1 MADYYTILGV
11 PRSASQAEI
20 RKAYKKIARENHPDN
35 RPGDKAAEERF
46 KKAAEAY
53 DVLGDEDKR
62 KQYDQFGEAY
72 KYAGKG
78 QNPFQGGFRGGGGQ
92 EIDLEDLFGGG
103 VDLGDL
109 FGGAF
114 GGAGGRA
121 GAGRQR
127 PPRTQKGDDHRTRI
141 QVPFQTAANGGTHD
155 LSLQR
160 NGRTER
166 LSVKIP
172 AGVRDGS
179 VIRLAGEGSPGINGG
194 PNGDLLV
201 TINVAPHPWFR
212 RDGDHVLLEVPV
224 SLTEA
229 ALGAKVDVPTL
240 SEGQVSLTI
249 PPGTS
254 SGTKLRLRGKGFP
267 NSKTKE
273 RGDQLV
279 SIKVVVPRELDDR
292 SRELLQE
299 LARELPQ
306 NPRDGLWS
314 A

>member
-1 MADYYTILGV
+1 MADYYKVLGV
-11 PRSASQAEI
+11 PRSANQAEI

-46 KKAAEAY
+46 KQAAEAY

-72 KYAGKG
+72 KYAGQG
-78 QNPFQGGFRGGGGQ
+78 QRPFQGGFRGGAGQ
-92 EIDLEDLFGGG
+92 QIDLEDLFGGG

-127 PPRTQKGDDHRTRI
+127 PPRAKKGDDHRTRI
-141 QVPFQTAANGGTHD
+141 QVPFQTAADGGTHE
-155 LSLQR
+155 LALQR
-160 NGRTER
+160 DGRTER

-172 AGVRDGS
+172 PGVRDGS

-194 PNGDLLV
+194 PSGDLLV
-201 TINVAPHPWFR
+201 TIDVAPHPWFR

-254 SGTKLRLRGKGFP
+254 SGTKLRLRDKGFP
-267 NSKTKE
+267 NAKTKE

-279 SIKVVVPRELDDR
+279 SIKIIVPRELDDR
-292 SRELLQE
+292 SRKLLQE

-306 NPRDGLWS
+306 NPRDGLWR

>member
-1 MADYYTILGV
+1 MADYYDVLGV
-11 PRSASQAEI
+11 PRTASQAEI

-46 KKAAEAY
+46 KQAAEAY

-62 KQYDQFGEAY
+62 KQYDQFGDAY

-78 QNPFQGGFRGGGGQ
+78 GNPFQGGFRGGSS
-92 EIDLEDLFGGG
+92 EIDLEDLFGGGG

-127 PPRTQKGDDHRTRI
+127 PPRARKGEDHRTRI
-141 QVPFQTAANGGTHD
+141 QIPFQTAADGGTHE

-172 AGVRDGS
+172 PGVRDGS

-194 PNGDLLV
+194 PDGDLLV
-201 TINVAPHPWFR
+201 TIEVAPHPWFR
-212 RDGDHVLLEVPV
+212 RDGDNVLLDVPI

-240 SEGQVSLTI
+240 SEGLVSLTI

-267 NSKTKE
+267 NPKTKE

-279 SIKVVVPRELDDR
+279 SIRIVVPRDLNDR

-299 LARELPQ
+299 LAGELPE
-306 NPRDGLWS
+306 NPRDDMWRG
-314 A
+314 